1 MPKSRQ
7 NSKSTSNKPYSKT
20 NTPSSQSDSKSNSND
35 TKSSSSAL
43 DEIETLFAT
52 KKLQAKQTQQ
62 QIQQQQELDRIERQR
77 RKEARADEEAD
88 EWRLRGVSSSATA
101 STAGASRK
109 GEAVAP
115 ASYHAQAVQLKL
127 TYTRSDLVQLNN
139 SSSTNNNN
147 NNSNSKSSKN
157 HNEKWASDGLGGIFN
172 TEGYTGRKD
181 EGGHRVFKAHLMN
194 REGFGMSPD
203 CPFDCDCCYI

>member
-1 MPKSRQ
+1 MPKSKNQ
-7 NSKSTSNKPYSKT
+7 SKSSTNTKPYSKT
-20 NTPSSQSDSKSNSND
+20 NTPSSQSNSKSNSND

-77 RKEARADEEAD
+77 RKEAKADEEAD
-88 EWRLRGVSSSATA
+88 EWKLRGASSATA

-115 ASYHAQAVQLKL
+115 AAYHAQAVQLKL

-147 NNSNSKSSKN
+147 NNSKSSKN